1 MPLSS
6 ASGIVSWGFTC
17 AVPTLGLSLGCPPT
31 RGGGPAFNL
40 KVSSVV
46 VYMRGLFQCFMHFKF
61 LFFLPFAL
69 FLFGGSTDALPASFI
84 LAAGDRGVGGPGSRL
99 GQETE
104 SGVRFPADCQL
115 LAGTLAAGCRGHIQ
129 GSEGCSA
136 LSRNLGV
143 VSPAGRRCVPRT
155 W

>member
-1 MPLSS
+1 
-6 ASGIVSWGFTC
+6 
-17 AVPTLGLSLGCPPT
+17 
-31 RGGGPAFNL
+31 
-40 KVSSVV
+40 
-46 VYMRGLFQCFMHFKF
+46 MRGLFQCFMHFKF

-115 LAGTLAAGCRGHIQ
+115 LAGTPAAGCRGHIQ
-129 GSEGCSA
+129 GSEGLCQGTSVSSLRPDAVESHGRGNFGLRELAFSGSCGRVGVPSVA
-136 LSRNLGV
+136 LS
-143 VSPAGRRCVPRT
+143 AC
-155 W
+155 